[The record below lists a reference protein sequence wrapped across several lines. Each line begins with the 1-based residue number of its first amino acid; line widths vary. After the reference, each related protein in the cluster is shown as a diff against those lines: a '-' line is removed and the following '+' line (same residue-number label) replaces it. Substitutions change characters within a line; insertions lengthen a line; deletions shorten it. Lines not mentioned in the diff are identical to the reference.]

1 MSVQNLIEETFTE
14 AVMEKLRAS
23 SEALMIAVTG
33 KERTLTVPVIKC
45 FPLASNFR
53 LMYTEKTGSAVDETF
68 AAPAFAVQGAVYING
83 ESRDWIK
90 EGAPNAR
97 KIVST
102 VVHEFFHS
110 ASHLGKGVQAA
121 DTDHFKGPGSYM
133 YMDEVL
139 TDLLGYIMYD
149 ELSLAQDGN
158 YETAY
163 IVNTRGG
170 RTSMQVGTA
179 DGGWLSLAFLC
190 PAFDGLRKKILC
202 AYFHGDSLTGV
213 DVDLPRCVKA
223 IEVFNKGYDKGKTPD
238 ATTGGGLPFSYAADK
253 VAISTA
259 ILGAEYGPYC
269 DIKSNAIPVTK
280 GTTLK
285 TFLSDQGS

>member
-1 MSVQNLIEETFTE
+1 MTVEEVVDDTFTE
-14 AVMEKLRAS
+14 TAMEQLRAS

-33 KERTLTVPVIKC
+33 KERTLTSPVIKC

-53 LMYTEKTGSAVDETF
+53 SKYTELTGSAVDETF
-68 AAPAFAVQGAVYING
+68 AAPAFAVKDAVYING
-83 ESRDWIK
+83 ESPDWVK
-90 EGAPNAR
+90 GGTPNVR

-102 VVHEFFHS
+102 IVHEFFHS
-110 ASHLGKGVQAA
+110 ASSKGKGVQEV
-121 DTDHFKGPGSYM
+121 DLVNFRGPGSYM

-149 ELSLAQDGN
+149 ELKLAQDGN

-238 ATTGGGLPFSYAADK
+238 AATGGGLPFSYAADK

-259 ILGAEYGPYC
+259 ILGAEYGPFC
-269 DIKSNAIPVTK
+269 DIKANAIPVTK
-280 GTTLK
+280 GETLK
-285 TFLSDQGS
+285 TFLSGQES